1 MLFDGLV
8 RQSEINR
15 LLDGIFCDLGDTP
28 GNEEERIL
36 ALYEE
41 EGEREE
47 DERTVLLAV

>member
-8 RQSEINR
+8 RQSKINR
-15 LLDGIFCDLGDTP
+15 LLGETFCDLGDTP
-28 GNEEERIL
+28 VNEEERIL

-47 DERTVLLAV
+47 DDRTVLLAV